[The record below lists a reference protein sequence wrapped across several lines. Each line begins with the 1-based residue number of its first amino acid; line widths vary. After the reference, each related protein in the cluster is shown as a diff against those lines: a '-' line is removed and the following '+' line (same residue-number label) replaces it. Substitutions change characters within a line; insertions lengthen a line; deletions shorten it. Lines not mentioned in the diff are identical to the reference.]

1 MGNGD
6 HHRNQIAA
14 AAAHASKWTERRPVL
29 GLLSAL
35 LLLAGLLALSCSRG
49 APPFSLS
56 PLRSLPLF
64 RPSEPLRSSS
74 DGDTAPMTEEG
85 RRKRE
90 LDRSRIAICL
100 VGGARRFELTGP
112 SIIRYLLDDFPN
124 ADLFL
129 HTPLDKDSYKLSL
142 LNGAPRIAAVRIFT
156 QRPIPTTESQERVL
170 TANGSPNG
178 IQGLLQYFN
187 LVEGCLRMIKS
198 HESNGNFT
206 YDWIVRTR
214 VDGYWSGPVD
224 VKAFRKG
231 AYVVPSGSRFGGL
244 NDRFGIGDR
253 ATSEFALSRL
263 SLIPR
268 LDAAGCRQLNSES
281 AFKAQLAISKVRC
294 EEIRVPFCVMSDRR
308 YEFPPSRYGVPV
320 AAMRS
325 KGPLSGAKCRPCEPV
340 CAGQCAAEAGAVL
353 DRGWSWT
360 EWRNDSMQLCD
371 ASDGWAPGWANMFDQ
386 FAGPEL
392 AAARNR
398 VVALDMATCVDDL
411 ETMRKKAGKWDA
423 PAADEICKLG
433 VLLTRTNST
442 VL

>member
-29 GLLSAL
+29 ALLSAL

-64 RPSEPLRSSS
+64 RPGEPLRSSS

-178 IQGLLQYFN
+178 IQ
-187 LVEGCLRMIKS
+187 
-198 HESNGNFT
+198 
-206 YDWIVRTR
+206 VR
-214 VDGYWSGPVD
+214 S
-224 VKAFRKG
+224 
-231 AYVVPSGSRFGGL
+231 
-244 NDRFGIGDR
+244 
-253 ATSEFALSRL
+253 
-263 SLIPR
+263 
-268 LDAAGCRQLNSES
+268 
-281 AFKAQLAISKVRC
+281 IS
-294 EEIRVPFCVMSDRR
+294 F
-308 YEFPPSRYGVPV
+308 YH
-320 AAMRS
+320 RS
-325 KGPLSGAKCRPCEPV
+325 
-340 CAGQCAAEAGAVL
+340 
-353 DRGWSWT
+353 
-360 EWRNDSMQLCD
+360 
-371 ASDGWAPGWANMFDQ
+371 
-386 FAGPEL
+386 
-392 AAARNR
+392 
-398 VVALDMATCVDDL
+398 
-411 ETMRKKAGKWDA
+411 
-423 PAADEICKLG
+423 
-433 VLLTRTNST
+433 
-442 VL
+442 